1 MCLVV
6 LALRMHPRWPLV
18 IAANRDEFHDR
29 ATAPMDWW
37 PDAPSRI
44 LAGKDLAAGGTWM
57 GLSEQGRLALLTN
70 VRDPSRHRAD
80 APSRGALVA
89 DWLGNHRSVH
99 EATNDYLGRGCNPFN
114 LLLADAGGSRWWWM
128 GDGVEQVLPLGPG
141 LYGLSN
147 ARLDTPWPKVQRLK
161 AAVSQAL
168 TQAPQAR
175 ALADHLLAALADRAQ
190 PADETLPRTGVALDV
205 ERFLAPA
212 FISGAGLPRP
222 YGTRSST
229 VLWVE
234 AADGAHAL
242 HVRERGFD
250 AKGEATQTRH
260 WDVSNWPWKA
270 GEPAGISGHSRGQPS
285 A

>member
-6 LALRMHPRWPLV
+6 LALHMHPRWPLV

-37 PDAPSRI
+37 PEARPRI

-70 VRDPSRHRAD
+70 VRDPLRQRSD
-80 APSRGALVA
+80 APSRGVLVA
-89 DWLGNHRSVH
+89 DWLHTERAAHDAAS
-99 EATNDYLGRGCNPFN
+99 DYRDRGCNPFN
-114 LLLADAGGSRWWWM
+114 LLLADAGGSRWWWV
-128 GDGVEQVLPLGPG
+128 GDGAGQAQPLGPG

-161 AAVSQAL
+161 AEVLQAL
-168 TQAPQAR
+168 AQAPHAQ
-175 ALADHLLAALADRAQ
+175 ALADHLLATLADRTL
-190 PADETLPRTGVALDV
+190 PADETLPRTGVALDA

-242 HVRERGFD
+242 QVQEKGFD
-250 AKGEATQTRH
+250 AEGQARQIRRYAIDD
-260 WDVSNWPWKA
+260 WSWKA
-270 GEPAGISGHSRGQPS
+270 ESPTRVGA
-285 A
+285 